1 MAVRVDL
8 WSEAIAVDSLA
19 FVDKVRSELGV
30 KAMHR
35 EGVQLDGTYT
45 LREESEAYGGDFARE
60 NDTLTLDNTI
70 PWEENVVST
79 ET

>member
-35 EGVQLDGTYT
+35 EVVQLDGTYT
-45 LREESEAYGGDFARE
+45 LREESEAYWGNFASE
-60 NDTLTLDNTI
+60 NDTLMLDNTI
-70 PWEENVVST
+70 L
-79 ET
+79 